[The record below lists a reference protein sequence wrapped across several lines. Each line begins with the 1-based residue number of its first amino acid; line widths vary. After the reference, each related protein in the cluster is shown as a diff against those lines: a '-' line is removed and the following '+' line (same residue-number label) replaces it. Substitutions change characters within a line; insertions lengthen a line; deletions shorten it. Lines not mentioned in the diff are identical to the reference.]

1 MQIESIHIK
10 QNNRLINDYLKNV
23 EQINDFVD
31 YPTIDLQQRMQDLQ
45 AQTFDRA
52 SLTDVLEKM
61 NRHWQAP
68 EQSLHNIERLRQ
80 ENSVVVIGGQ
90 QAGLLT
96 GPLYTVNKVISLIQY
111 SRVQESILGVPVIP
125 VFWIAG
131 EDHDFAEINHVN
143 MLNENRL
150 EKKTISQFVPERTP
164 VGDINI
170 DQQRVKT
177 WLNKL
182 FLSLPETVHT
192 KKTYDE
198 LINCLRSSKTYVDFF
213 AMLIY
218 WLFPTEGVV
227 LINSSDEQLRNIESK
242 YFLKLIKQQ
251 EDISQAIYETH
262 TRLKRL
268 GYATSVDIELDDTHL
283 FYHLNGER
291 ILLKREQD
299 SYWVGKQGEI
309 KFTTDELIDIAK
321 TKPELLSNN
330 VMTRPLMQEFLF
342 PTLAFI
348 GGQAEIGYW
357 MLLREA
363 FHLLNKNIPPLVPR
377 LSFTYVN
384 RKIDKILQ
392 AYHLT
397 SEHVINYGVHRDKMN
412 YLSASQEPAL
422 EPMFTQLNETLKYV
436 HKPVRDVAYN
446 LRKDVGQFA
455 DRNLFHLQRTI
466 NDLKKRMER
475 TIEKKYEQ
483 TINDFDLLQ
492 NCLQPENGLQE
503 RIWGILPFIN
513 EYGRSFI
520 TALVNKPCSFKE
532 DHFVVYL

>member
-10 QNNRLINDYLKNV
+10 QNNRLMKDYLNN
-23 EQINDFVD
+23 ERQINDFVD
-31 YPTIDLQQRMQDLQ
+31 YPTLDLQQRLQDLQ
-45 AQTFDRA
+45 EQTFDRQ
-52 SLTDVLEKM
+52 SLTNVLEKM

-68 EQSLHNIERLRQ
+68 KQSLNNIERLKQ
-80 ENSVVVIGGQ
+80 ANSVVVIGGQ

-111 SRVQESILGVPVIP
+111 SRKQEETLGVPVIP

-143 MLNENRL
+143 MLKGTRL
-150 EKKTISQFVPERTP
+150 EKQTISQFVPERTP
-164 VGDINI
+164 VSDIEI
-170 DQQRVKT
+170 DHKRAKA
-177 WLNKL
+177 WINEL
-182 FLSLPETVHT
+182 FLSLPETVYT

-198 LINCLRSSKTYVDFF
+198 LIDRLHSSKTYVDFF
-213 AMLIY
+213 AKLIY

-227 LINSSDEQLRNIESK
+227 LINSGDEHLRNIESK
-242 YFLKLIKQQ
+242 YFLTMIERQ
-251 EDISQAIYETH
+251 EEISQAIYHTN
-262 TRLKRL
+262 TRLKRN

-283 FYHLNGER
+283 FYHLNNER
-291 ILLKREQD
+291 ILLKRELD
-299 SYWVGKQGEI
+299 GPWVGKQDEV
-309 KFTTDELIDIAK
+309 KLTTDEVINIAK
-321 TKPELLSNN
+321 NNPEHLSNN

-363 FHLLNKNIPPLVPR
+363 FHLLNKNLPPLVPR

-384 RKIDKILQ
+384 RKLDKILQ
-392 AYHLT
+392 AYQLT
-397 SEHVINYGVHRDKMN
+397 AEDVINDGVHQDKMN
-412 YLSASQEPAL
+412 YLSALQEPAL
-422 EPMFTQLNETLKYV
+422 EPMFTQLNETLKYI
-436 HKPVRDVAYN
+436 HQPVRDVAYN

-455 DRNLFHLQRTI
+455 DRNLYHLQTTL
-466 NDLKKRMER
+466 NDLKHRMER
-475 TIEKKYEQ
+475 TIEENYEQ

-492 NCLQPENGLQE
+492 CCLQPDNGLQE
-503 RIWGILPFIN
+503 RMWSILPFIN
-513 EYGRSFI
+513 EHGRSFI
-520 TALVNKPCSFKE
+520 PTLVNEPCSFKE